1 MVAVTELEESCFAR
15 IVRAGTD
22 LGPIRP
28 GAAEQFGLPKSCRFV
43 VGCLDQYAG
52 AIGAG
57 NVVSG
62 CVSETTGTVLATV
75 RCADH
80 FDPQPA
86 ENVFQGPGFDPGIY
100 FHLVFGSTSANL
112 LEAYRN
118 ALPDRPDFAEL
129 DRLAAEAAPGPGPG
143 AGGLSVAADADP
155 MDPATLFGTD
165 PASLDRGL
173 ATRAILETVAHA
185 LAEQVDQLCGDDR
198 PAEIRCAGGAAR
210 SDLWRQIKADI
221 LNCPVVATACPEPT
235 SLGAALLAAS
245 ALDPATDL
253 TAIAHR
259 WIQTRPPDLPH
270 IDP

>member
-1 MVAVTELEESCFAR
+1 M
-15 IVRAGTD
+15 TD
-22 LGPIRP
+22 VLLVERRDHVEIWTLNRP
-28 GAAEQFGLPKSCRFV
+28 EALNAFNKAL
-43 VGCLDQYAG
+43 L
-52 AIGAG
+52 
-57 NVVSG
+57 
-62 CVSETTGTVLATV
+62 LAL
-75 RCADH
+75 
-80 FDPQPA
+80 
-86 ENVFQGPGFDPGIY
+86 N
-100 FHLVFGSTSANL
+100 
-112 LEAYRN
+112 
-118 ALPDRPDFAEL
+118 AEL